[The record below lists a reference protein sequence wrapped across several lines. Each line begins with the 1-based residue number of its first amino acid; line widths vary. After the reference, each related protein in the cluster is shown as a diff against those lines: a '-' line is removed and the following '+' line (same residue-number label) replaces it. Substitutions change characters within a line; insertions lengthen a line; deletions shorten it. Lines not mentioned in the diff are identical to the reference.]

1 MIPHHGKMVC
11 PQDLHERLFYCL
23 FRLLWE
29 RVFPDFVSMIYDFA
43 TPCNYIKVTISAAAG
58 QESMLLHQQL
68 LQASCASSS
77 CAVYKQWQQ
86 AG

>member
-1 MIPHHGKMVC
+1 MHNKVVLGPFWSRINSV
-11 PQDLHERLFYCL
+11 YCL

-68 LQASCASSS
+68 LQASCA
-77 CAVYKQWQQ
+77 VYKQWQQ

>member
-1 MIPHHGKMVC
+1 MKRAYDEGNMT
-11 PQDLHERLFYCL
+11 FYCL